1 MEECKE
7 MIKVVSDLERLKENL
22 KSKEMNKDEVQ
33 SVLGRVIKRG

>member
-22 KSKEMNKDEVQ
+22 KSKEMNKDEV
-33 SVLGRVIKRG
+33 